1 MKNNKSKKATK
12 GGNENEIEKLKPK
25 KKLTPS
31 ECKVNVKSKKFWEEI
46 YDNEG
51 DDIEKFIR

>member
-12 GGNENEIEKLKPK
+12 GGNENEIENLKPK

-31 ECKVNVKSKKFWEEI
+31 ESKVNVKSKKFWEEI

>member
-1 MKNNKSKKATK
+1 MKNNKQKKVFKAPHQDDS
-12 GGNENEIEKLKPK
+12 EVLKTK
-25 KKLTPS
+25 KKPLNNES
-31 ECKVNVKSKKFWEEI
+31 KINVKSKKFWEEI

>member
-1 MKNNKSKKATK
+1 MKNNKHKKKTVPQNDKEESLKSKKK
-12 GGNENEIEKLKPK
+12 VPNNIV
-25 KKLTPS
+25 
-31 ECKVNVKSKKFWEEI
+31 KVNVKSKKFWEEI